1 MPTVIPNNDERAALN
16 EPTNVTFDTNC
27 IIALE
32 ENRPAAQDLRRI
44 VHGATEQRLRLR
56 VVAIS
61 ASERQ
66 PGGECSDSFRDFE
79 AKIAGVGL
87 LHAEILLPPLI
98 LNVSYL
104 DHCIVGSEQ
113 FVEEAKRIH
122 GILFPSSPF
131 EYEDYCRHFGVDP
144 QAPSLDRKWRNR
156 AVDTWALWSH
166 IHNGGGTFVTSD
178 GNFHKK
184 KVKLAQLGAGEILRP
199 SEAAARFGPI

>member
-66 PGGECSDSFRDFE
+66 PGGECSESFRDFE
-79 AKIAGVGL
+79 ARIAGVGL
-87 LHAEILLPPLI
+87 LCMLRSCYHHSSWTCRIWTTASWG
-98 LNVSYL
+98 VS
-104 DHCIVGSEQ
+104 
-113 FVEEAKRIH
+113 
-122 GILFPSSPF
+122 SS
-131 EYEDYCRHFGVDP
+131 G
-144 QAPSLDRKWRNR
+144 K
-156 AVDTWALWSH
+156 
-166 IHNGGGTFVTSD
+166 
-178 GNFHKK
+178 
-184 KVKLAQLGAGEILRP
+184 RP
-199 SEAAARFGPI
+199 SESTGFSSRAVPSSMKTIAGTSASILKHQALTANGVTVRLIHGLCGLTFTTEVAPLSHPTVTFIRKR